1 MMTEATN
8 QYECPNCARTA
19 RELQKLKARIV
30 ALEAEL
36 AKARKHSGNSSK
48 PPSSD
53 IVKPPPQAAGGRKRR
68 KRRRGGQPGHARH
81 TRTPFEP
88 EQIDHA
94 WLYEWAESSL
104 GPEWKALEEFRTIQQ
119 VDLAPKLFEVSEHSA
134 RLYRHRETGR
144 IVAAPFPK
152 ETAEAGLIGPRLSAL
167 IAYQKG
173 ACHMT
178 YSVIQRFLDDVFQLH
193 VSTGQL
199 GKVIRK
205 ASAALKLSHQE
216 LQTALPE
223 QRVLNVDETGH
234 PECGKKLWT
243 WGFHAPGVEGFTWY
257 HIDPS
262 RSSQVLK
269 EFLGETF
276 QGVVG
281 CDYLSAYR
289 KFLRET
295 DAVLQFCWAHLVR
308 DVKFLTT
315 LSDRVTRNFGERL
328 LEKIRGLFRVWHRRA
343 DTPAKRWLR
352 AAERVR
358 QDVLKVARRA
368 PQRIEAQNIAERFR
382 QHGRYYFTFL
392 EEFGVEPT
400 NNAMERQFRYVVIDR
415 KITQGTR
422 GEPGRRWC
430 ERMWTVLATCA
441 QQGRSAFRFIEH
453 SILAYFTDATPPS
466 LLPMPP

>member
-1 MMTEATN
+1 MECGNDSIMTTESTN
-8 QYECPNCARTA
+8 PRKCSNCARLD
-19 RELQKLKARIV
+19 REVENLKTRIV

-53 IVKPPPQAAGGRKRR
+53 IVKPPPPTAGGRKRR

-81 TRTPFEP
+81 TRTPFGP

-94 WLYEWAESSL
+94 WLYEWPESSL
-104 GPEWKALEEFRTIQQ
+104 GPQWEALEEFRTIQQ
-119 VDLAPKLFEVSEHSA
+119 VELAPKLFEVSEHHA
-134 RLYRHRETGR
+134 RLYRHRETGN

-152 ETAEAGLIGPRLSAL
+152 EVAEAGLMGPRLSAL

-178 YSVIQRFLDDVFQLH
+178 YSVIQRFFGDVLNLH

-205 ASAALKLSHQE
+205 ASAALKSSHEE

-223 QRVLNVDETGH
+223 QPVLNVDETGH
-234 PECGKKLWT
+234 PECGKSLWT
-243 WGFHAPGVEGFTWY
+243 WGFHAPGVEGFTWF

-262 RSSQVLK
+262 RSSEVLK

-281 CDYLSAYR
+281 CDYHSAYR
-289 KFLRET
+289 KFHRET
-295 DAVLQFCWAHLVR
+295 EAVLQFCWAHLIR

-315 LSDRVTRNFGERL
+315 LSDRVTRGFGERL
-328 LEKIRGLFRVWHRRA
+328 LQKIRGLFRVWHRRA
-343 DTPAKRWLR
+343 DTPATRWLR
-352 AAERVR
+352 AAERAR
-358 QDVLKVARRA
+358 QEVLKVARRA
-368 PQRIEAQNIAERFR
+368 PLRSEAQNIAERFR

-392 EEFGVEPT
+392 DEPGVEPT
-400 NNAMERQFRYVVIDR
+400 NNGMERQSA
-415 KITQGTR
+415 
-422 GEPGRRWC
+422 
-430 ERMWTVLATCA
+430 MW
-441 QQGRSAFRFIEH
+441 
-453 SILAYFTDATPPS
+453 
-466 LLPMPP
+466 